1 MPASV
6 QLGKLGCQDRLNAV
20 GPGNLVHVKDQLSD
34 RRFLVDTGAS
44 LSLFPSSS
52 AAAPSGPRLIG
63 PAGQPIPCWGERVF
77 TLFFFL
83 KLVDTQL
90 AVSLAT
96 VSTVS
101 QPGVD
106 SGVLSPSSS

>member
-20 GPGNLVHVKDQLSD
+20 GPGNLVHVEDHLSD

-44 LSLFPSSS
+44 FSLFPSSS
-52 AAAPSGPRLIG
+52 AAAPSGPCLIG

-77 TLFFFL
+77 TLFFFE
-83 KLVDTQL
+83 LVDTQL